1 MSPAHL
7 TKWTAVLLA
16 GKASFDLLVLGVH
29 SSVFSPFRCAVQ
41 SELIIYSDFVEVQ
54 INPLLMQMTGAD
66 TAGITSA
73 ALVSSHVFSNHKGGC
88 GKTTLLFHTCAE
100 YAMRH
105 PDEKVMV
112 IDTTLRGD
120 LSELLLGG
128 DKGVA
133 GKTALRAV
141 SHLRSTT
148 KLLMQ
153 AAAVHAAEGM
163 SSEGGSSSIKSIVA
177 KMFAKEKGAKGGSL
191 LDLEDHLV
199 KVQEFN
205 KGIPENCLE
214 DGPGKWKVLCDTDG
228 DQGFSDYTKIAH
240 ALCDNCIIPLKRLDD
255 AGTRPSTVLGQ
266 QRTDSMCFSVADER
280 ERLFEPVHPNARG
293 AFPAAAAGPGAGCFL
308 HF

>member
-1 MSPAHL
+1 
-7 TKWTAVLLA
+7 
-16 GKASFDLLVLGVH
+16 
-29 SSVFSPFRCAVQ
+29 
-41 SELIIYSDFVEVQ
+41 
-54 INPLLMQMTGAD
+54 
-66 TAGITSA
+66 
-73 ALVSSHVFSNHKGGC
+73 
-88 GKTTLLFHTCAE
+88 
-100 YAMRH
+100 MRH

-205 KGIPENCLE
+205 KGIPENVYLC
-214 DGPGKWKVLCDTDG
+214 PGQLC
-228 DQGFSDYTKIAH
+228 SLLPR
-240 ALCDNCIIPLKRLDD
+240 ALFNDR
-255 AGTRPSTVLGQ
+255 
-266 QRTDSMCFSVADER
+266 
-280 ERLFEPVHPNARG
+280 H
-293 AFPAAAAGPGAGCFL
+293 
-308 HF
+308 